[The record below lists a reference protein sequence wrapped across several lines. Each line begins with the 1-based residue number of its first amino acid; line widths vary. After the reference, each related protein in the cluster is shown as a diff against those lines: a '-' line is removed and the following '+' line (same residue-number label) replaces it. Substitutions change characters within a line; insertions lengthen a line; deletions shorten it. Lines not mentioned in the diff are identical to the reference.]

1 MNSDEK
7 PSDFIRDRIAE
18 DLASG
23 KHAFPVT
30 RFPPEPNGY
39 LHIGHAKAICLNF
52 GVAEENEGGQCHL
65 RFDDTNPEKEEQKF
79 ADAIMEDVRWLGFDW
94 GEHLCHASDYFDQL
108 YAWAECL
115 IQDGKAYVDE
125 QTPDQIREGRG
136 PLTASGANSPF
147 RGRASEESLALFRKM
162 KAGDFENGAM
172 VLRAKIDMASPNM
185 NLRDPV
191 IYRILHAEHPRTG
204 SKWCIYP
211 MYDFTHGQSDA
222 LEGITHS
229 LCSLEF
235 ENHRPLYNWFV
246 ENLPL
251 PSQPEQI
258 EFNRLN
264 LTYTVMS
271 KRKLLRLVEENKV
284 SGWDDPRMPTLSGMR
299 RRGYPPEAVREFC
312 KRIGLAKTSSTV
324 DFALLEHCVR
334 DVLNK
339 KSPRAMAVL
348 DPLKVTITT
357 LPEDWEEWVEAEVIP
372 GNSDAGVRKIPLTRE
387 IWIDR
392 ADFMEDAPRKFFRLA
407 PGREVKLR
415 YAYCITCEE
424 VRKDDAGNVV
434 ELLCSHDPETR
445 NGLPQDRKV
454 KGFLHWVSNAHAE
467 EATVRVFDH
476 LFTSEN
482 PEADGDFMADLSRD
496 SQLDKAHVKLEP
508 GVLSAEPGTVFQFER
523 TGYFCLDPQAGD
535 GPAIHRTAGLRDTW
549 AKIVAKQKK

>member
-147 RGRASEESLALFRKM
+147 RGRPSEESLALFRKM

-372 GNSDAGVRKIPLTRE
+372 GNLDAGVRKIPLTRE

-424 VRKDDAGNVV
+424 VRKDDAGNVI

-454 KGFLHWVSNAHAE
+454 KGFLHWVSDAHAE

-482 PEADGDFMADLSRD
+482 PEADGDFMADLSQD